1 MYIESLPAARTS
13 GVLLTAFL
21 KHMRTTLLLLHY
33 YGWVYLLFLT
43 RMSIAE
49 RNISI
54 NP

>member
-1 MYIESLPAARTS
+1 
-13 GVLLTAFL
+13 
-21 KHMRTTLLLLHY
+21 MRTILLLLQY

-54 NP
+54 NPQKSNVKLKSI